1 MLVISKKRIQIILSC
16 LIMALF
22 AFSFQVAENN
32 RGLETKNTV
41 ETTSTP
47 VSGKVV
53 VLDAGHG
60 KPDEGAF
67 LLHKENKQLTFY
79 K

>member
-16 LIMALF
+16 IIIGLF

-32 RGLETKNTV
+32 NTKEQKNIV
-41 ETTSTP
+41 ETTATP

-53 VLDAGHG
+53 VIDAGHG
-60 KPDEGAF
+60 KLDEGDF
-67 LLHKENKQLTFY
+67 ELKL
-79 K
+79 